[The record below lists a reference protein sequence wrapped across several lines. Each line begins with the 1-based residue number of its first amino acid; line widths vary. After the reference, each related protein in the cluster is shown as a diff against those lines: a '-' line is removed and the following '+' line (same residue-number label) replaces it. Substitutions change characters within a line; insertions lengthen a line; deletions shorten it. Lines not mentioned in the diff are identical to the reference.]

1 MGAAAAA
8 GFALPRQLSS
18 SVAVDYFRARSAQAD
33 TKQQPALGI
42 ADIDAVIVG
51 ITFNGE
57 RCHEELALRFGTP
70 ERGAIVRELDPI
82 VIAYTVG
89 PEIPVEIIAR
99 HGQAFRCKKNGRR
112 ERPS

>member
-1 MGAAAAA
+1 MGAAAS

-57 RCHEELALRFGTP
+57 RCHEELALRFGTL